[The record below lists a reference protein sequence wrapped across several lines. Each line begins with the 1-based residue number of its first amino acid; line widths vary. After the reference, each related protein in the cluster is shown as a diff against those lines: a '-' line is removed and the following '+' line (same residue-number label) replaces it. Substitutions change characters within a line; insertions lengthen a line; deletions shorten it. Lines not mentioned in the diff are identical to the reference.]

1 LGELAIGAIFNRAC
15 DKAKRDEDAGEGAS
29 NHSKKKK
36 KNKPQSGDSLVAAT
50 QRKGKKASAAGTPDH
65 FEKMLEGPCPN
76 HFYPVKHAYKV
87 YGLMKKFL
95 SGGLQAKG

>member
-1 LGELAIGAIFNRAC
+1 
-15 DKAKRDEDAGEGAS
+15 
-29 NHSKKKK
+29 
-36 KNKPQSGDSLVAAT
+36 VAAT